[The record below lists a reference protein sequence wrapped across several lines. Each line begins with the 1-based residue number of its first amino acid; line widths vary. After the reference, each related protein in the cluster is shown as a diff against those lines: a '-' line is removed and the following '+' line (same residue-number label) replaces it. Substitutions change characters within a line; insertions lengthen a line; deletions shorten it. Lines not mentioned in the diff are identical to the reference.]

1 MKNETNT
8 MATKNDNGATPRFS
22 QRQLQALCSDI
33 DSQPKWRD
41 AANKACAYYDGDQLP
56 PEVLQVLKDRG
67 QPMTIHNL
75 IAPTVDGVL
84 GMEAK
89 TRTDLLVIS
98 DDPDDETEKLAEA
111 INAEFADA
119 CRLGNMNKARSDA
132 YAEQI
137 KAGLSWVEVRRNSDP
152 FGPEFKVS
160 TVSRN
165 EVFWDWLSREADLS
179 DCRWLMRRRWMDTDE
194 AKATFPGMA
203 QVIDYAIDDW
213 RGFVDTMVTEGQPS
227 PLMSAWEEYQS
238 LDRQQNEWLQRERR
252 RVLLQVVY
260 YRTFERLPVIE
271 LSNGRVVA
279 FDKNNLMHA
288 VAVASGRV
296 QVRVGRVSRIREAW
310 FVGPHFIVDRPC
322 SAPQGMFPLVPFW
335 GYRKDK
341 TGEPY
346 GLISRAIPAQDEVNF
361 RRIKL
366 TWLLQAK
373 RVIMD
378 EDATQLSDNELMEQ
392 IERPDGIIKLNPA
405 RKNQKSVADVFRV
418 EQDFQVASQQF
429 QVMQES
435 EKLIQDTMGVY
446 SAFLGQDSNAS
457 SGVAIS
463 NLVEQGATTLA
474 EINDNYQFACQQVG
488 RLLLAY
494 LLDDLKKRRNH
505 AVVIN
510 RDDRQRRQTIV
521 LNAEGDNGELTND
534 ISRLNTHIALA
545 PVQQTPAFK
554 AQLAQRM
561 SEVIQ
566 GLPPQVQAVVLDL
579 WVNLL
584 DVPQKQEFVERI
596 RAALGTPK
604 SPDEMTPE
612 EQEAAAQQQAL
623 EQQQAELQM
632 REMTGRVAKLEA
644 EAARARAAAQRDNAG
659 AQRDVAAAQGQ
670 RYVDALNQAHTA
682 EIITG
687 IQNME
692 QEQEVLQQQ
701 MLHTLQQRMHEMP
714 L

>member
-89 TRTDLLVIS
+89 TRTDLVVMS
-98 DDPDDETEKLAEA
+98 DEPDDETEKLAEA

-160 TVSRN
+160 TVSRK

-213 RGFVDTMVTEGQPS
+213 RGFVDTTVTEGQPS

-238 LDRQQNEWLQRERR
+238 WDRQQNEWLQRERR

-494 LLDDLKKRRNH
+494 LLDGLKKRRNH

-612 EQEAAAQQQAL
+612 EQQAAQQQQAQ
-623 EQQQAELQM
+623 EQQQQELQM
-632 REMTGRVAKLEA
+632 REMAGRVAKLEA
-644 EAARARAAAQRDNAG
+644 EAARAQAAAQRDNAG

>member
-194 AKATFPGMA
+194 AKATFPGMD

-213 RGFVDTMVTEGQPS
+213 RGFVDTTVTEGQPS

-238 LDRQQNEWLQRERR
+238 WDRQQNEWLQRERR

-378 EDATQLSDNELMEQ
+378 EDATQLSDNDLMEQ

>member
-1 MKNETNT
+1 MKNKTNI
-8 MATKNDNGATPRFS
+8 MSTKNYNGATPRFS
-22 QRQLQALCSDI
+22 QHQLLSLCSDI

-41 AANKACAYYDGDQLP
+41 AANKACAYYDGDQLA
-56 PEVLQVLKDRG
+56 PEVIQVLKDRG

-89 TRTDLLVIS
+89 TRTDLLVMS

-213 RGFVDTMVTEGQPS
+213 RGFVDTTVTEGQPS

-238 LDRQQNEWLQRERR
+238 WDRKENEWLQRERR

-260 YRTFERLPVIE
+260 YRTFERLPVIG
-271 LSNGRVVA
+271 LNNGRVMA

-296 QVRVGRVSRIREAW
+296 QVRLGRVSRIREVW

-378 EDATQLSDNELMEQ
+378 EDATQLSDNDLMEQ

-405 RKNQKSVADVFRV
+405 RKNQKNVADVFRV

-446 SAFLGQDSNAS
+446 SAFLGKDSNAS

-505 AVVIN
+505 TVVIN
-510 RDDRQRRQTIV
+510 RDDRQRRQTVV
-521 LNAEGDNGELTND
+521 LNAEGDDGELTND

-545 PVQQTPAFK
+545 PVQQTPAFR

-561 SEVIQ
+561 SVVIQ
-566 GLPPQVQAVVLDL
+566 GLPPQVQSVVLDL

-612 EQEAAAQQQAL
+612 EQQVAQQQQAL
-623 EQQQAELQM
+623 EQQQQELQM
-632 REMTGRVAKLEA
+632 REMAGRVAKLEA
-644 EAARARAAAQRDNAG
+644 EAARAHAAAQRDNAG
-659 AQRDVAAAQGQ
+659 AQRDVVAAQGQ

-701 MLHTLQQRMHEMP
+701 MLHTLQQRMHELP

>member
-89 TRTDLLVIS
+89 TRTDLLVMS
-98 DDPDDETEKLAEA
+98 DEPDDETEKLAEA

-213 RGFVDTMVTEGQPS
+213 RGFVDTTVTEGQPS

-238 LDRQQNEWLQRERR
+238 WDRKENEWLQRERR

-494 LLDDLKKRRNH
+494 LLDGLKKRRNH

-612 EQEAAAQQQAL
+612 EQQAAQQQQAQ
-623 EQQQAELQM
+623 EQQQQELQM
-632 REMTGRVAKLEA
+632 REMAGRVAKLEA
-644 EAARARAAAQRDNAG
+644 EAARAQAA

-692 QEQEVLQQQ
+692 QEQEALQQQ
-701 MLHTLQQRMHEMP
+701 MLHTLQQRMHELP

>member
-56 PEVLQVLKDRG
+56 LEVLQVLKDRG

-137 KAGLSWVEVRRNSDP
+137 KVGLSWVEVRRNSDP

-213 RGFVDTMVTEGQPS
+213 RGFVDTTVTEGQPS

-238 LDRQQNEWLQRERR
+238 WDRKENEWLQRERR

-260 YRTFERLPVIE
+260 YRTFDRLPVMT
-271 LSNGRVVA
+271 LSSGRVVA

-446 SAFLGQDSNAS
+446 SAFLGQESGAT

-612 EQEAAAQQQAL
+612 EQQAAQQQQAL
-623 EQQQAELQM
+623 EQQQQELQM
-632 REMTGRVAKLEA
+632 REMAGRVAKLEA
-644 EAARARAAAQRDNAG
+644 EAARAQAAAQRDNAG

-701 MLHTLQQRMHEMP
+701 MLHTLQQRMHELP

>member
-89 TRTDLLVIS
+89 TRTDLVVMS
-98 DDPDDETEKLAEA
+98 DEPDDETEKLAEA

-213 RGFVDTMVTEGQPS
+213 RGFVDTTVTEGQPS

-238 LDRQQNEWLQRERR
+238 WDRKENEWLQRERR

-463 NLVEQGATTLA
+463 NLMEQGATTLA

-494 LLDDLKKRRNH
+494 LLDGLKKRRNH

-612 EQEAAAQQQAL
+612 EQQAAQQQQAQ
-623 EQQQAELQM
+623 EQQQQELQM
-632 REMTGRVAKLEA
+632 REMAGRVAKLEA
-644 EAARARAAAQRDNAG
+644 EAARAQAAAQRDNAG

-692 QEQEVLQQQ
+692 QEQEALQQQ
-701 MLHTLQQRMHEMP
+701 MLHTLQQRMHELP

>member
-56 PEVLQVLKDRG
+56 LEVLQVLKDRG

-137 KAGLSWVEVRRNSDP
+137 KVGLSWVEVRRNSDP

-213 RGFVDTMVTEGQPS
+213 RGFVDTTVTEGQPS

-238 LDRQQNEWLQRERR
+238 WDRKENEWLQRERR

-260 YRTFERLPVIE
+260 YRTFDRLPVMT
-271 LSNGRVVA
+271 LSSGRVVA

-378 EDATQLSDNELMEQ
+378 EYATQLSDNDLMEQ

-446 SAFLGQDSNAS
+446 SAFLGQESGAT

-612 EQEAAAQQQAL
+612 EQQAAQQQQAL
-623 EQQQAELQM
+623 EQQQQELQM
-632 REMTGRVAKLEA
+632 REMAGRVAKLEA
-644 EAARARAAAQRDNAG
+644 EAARAQAAAQRDNAG

-701 MLHTLQQRMHEMP
+701 MLHTLQQRMHELP